1 MKEFNE
7 LTLNEQRNEVDSEF
21 NKLIL
26 LLNET
31 KKDFSIPGELKF
43 KNYDQIKDANMSES
57 DYLKL
62 VYDQVKDIRETILLL
77 IYYLGNN
84 VDIEALKKKIEEKEN

>member
-1 MKEFNE
+1 MKEFKDMTINE
-7 LTLNEQRNEVDSEF
+7 KRNEVDSEY

-31 KKDFSIPGELKF
+31 KKSFSIPGEINF
-43 KNYDQIKDANMSES
+43 KNYDQIKDANMSED

-62 VYDQVKDIRETILLL
+62 IYDQVKDIRETILLL
-77 IYYLGNN
+77 VYYLGNN
-84 VDIEALKKKIEEKEN
+84 VNVDDLKKKLEEKEN

>member
-1 MKEFNE
+1 MKEFKNMTINE
-7 LTLNEQRNEVDSEF
+7 KRNEVDSEY

-31 KKDFSIPGELKF
+31 KKSFSIPGEIKL
-43 KNYDQIKDANMSES
+43 KNYDQVKDANMSE
-57 DYLKL
+57 DEYLKL
-62 VYDQVKDIRETILLL
+62 IYDQVKDIRETILLL

-84 VDIEALKKKIEEKEN
+84 VNIDDLKKKLEKKED

>member
-1 MKEFNE
+1 MKSFKNMTINE
-7 LTLNEQRNEVDSEF
+7 KRNEVDSEY

-31 KKDFSIPGELKF
+31 KKSFSIPGQIKF
-43 KNYDQIKDANMSES
+43 KNYDQVKDANMSE
-57 DYLKL
+57 DEYLKL
-62 VYDQVKDIRETILLL
+62 IYDQVKDIREAILLL

-84 VDIEALKKKIEEKEN
+84 VNIDDLKEKLEKKED